1 MRSLRQLAGQVQGDF
16 RRVLLATLFFG
27 AVSGIVSSTF
37 NNYLADVHGLDASER
52 GWLELPRELPGFI
65 IFAVI
70 GLLLIRLREGRIAAL
85 AMIATAVGSLGLGW
99 LAPGPALLVL
109 WTIVWSL
116 GDHIIFAVEG
126 PLGLKLA
133 KDGAEGRR
141 LGQLGGARNLG
152 VILGVSGVWLVAK
165 LVGDRYDLFY
175 LLGALCAA
183 AAGWFYLTLELG
195 KQDPPSRRLVWRRQY
210 GIFYAISALFGIR
223 KQIFLVFGTWVLVSL
238 HQVPVSTIALL
249 YFIGA
254 ALGVLLRPLLG
265 DVIDWLGERIVLAV
279 DELLL
284 LGVCLVYAFASDLV
298 PAPWDLRVLYVAY
311 VADNVLFALRV
322 ARTTYLKKI
331 AVDPADITPTI
342 SLGVTIDHAVAMTL
356 PILSGWLWEHYGHQ
370 WVFLLAGA
378 LALAGFFVC
387 LRIRVPARVV
397 PPPLGPAAGATG
409 TTGA

>member
-65 IFAVI
+65 IFGVI

-152 VILGVSGVWLVAK
+152 VIIGVSGVWLVAK
-165 LVGDRYDLFY
+165 LAGDRYDLFY
-175 LLGALCAA
+175 LIGALCAA
-183 AAGWFYLTLELG
+183 AAGWFYLRLDLG
-195 KQDPPSRRLVWRRQY
+195 RQDPPSRRLVWRRQY

-284 LGVCLVYAFASDLV
+284 LGVCLVYAFASDLLPV
-298 PAPWDLRVLYVAY
+298 PWDLRVLYVAY

-387 LRIRVPARVV
+387 LRIRVPARAVAG
-397 PPPLGPAAGATG
+397 PLAPAAGAAG